1 MLTARRRRNWLFE
14 ISLILLGLL
23 CVSGS
28 LLHLFRLR
36 LSPPAPKTCPL
47 GPEKELLLKA
57 CLFGHINDPKWLK
70 AALCFSELAFVG
82 LGLAYILIRK
92 DASTFSK
99 RQGIFFFSGIGL
111 MTIGH
116 YLVRLSYGM
125 AIFVVFC
132 LLVFLSIVLTFL
144 SVFMI
149 DPSEPRLYAL
159 RSLLTTSLWSIQLSL
174 LVSIFS
180 NSTSAGIAMLSAGT
194 AVAII
199 SFLALR
205 LLSHPLGSM
214 GRYEDEEVLIKK
226 SLIIDSIA

>member
-1 MLTARRRRNWLFE
+1 M
-14 ISLILLGLL
+14 LLGLL
-23 CVSGS
+23 CISGS
-28 LLHLFRLR
+28 LLHFYRLR
-36 LSPPAPKTCPL
+36 SSPPAPKTCPL

-70 AALCFSELAFVG
+70 AALCLSELAFVG
-82 LGLAYILIRK
+82 LGFAYIFIRE
-92 DASTFSK
+92 DALTFSK
-99 RQGIFFFSGIGL
+99 RQGILFFSGIGL
-111 MTIGH
+111 MTIAN

-132 LLVFLSIVLTFL
+132 LLVFLSLILTFL
-144 SVFMI
+144 SIFI
-149 DPSEPRLYAL
+149 FYPSEPRLYAL
-159 RSLLTTSLWSIQLSL
+159 RSILTTSFWSIQLSL
-174 LVSIFS
+174 LVSIFL

-205 LLSHPLGSM
+205 RLSYPLESM
-214 GRYEDEEVLIKK
+214 GKYEDEEVLIKK